1 MNQIIE
7 KIDKTSLKFNQA
19 CIVLF
24 TSLAFLLN
32 TAWIA
37 ALVGIVLLLDTLIP
51 GTGLFKLLYKNII
64 KPLKLLKPD
73 IIEESSSPHRFA
85 QGLGGS
91 FLLLSFILVQYTGL
105 IFIGWAL
112 SFIVIALAFINLTLD
127 FCAGCFIYFQLQKLK
142 LSSTSSITGN
152 KNA

>member
-1 MNQIIE
+1 MTHPIE

-24 TSLAFLLN
+24 TALAFLLN
-32 TAWIA
+32 TAWLA
-37 ALVGIVLLLDTLIP
+37 ALVGVLLLLDTLVP

>member
-1 MNQIIE
+1 MTHPLE

-24 TSLAFLLN
+24 TALAFLLN
-32 TAWIA
+32 TAWLT
-37 ALVGIVLLLDTLIP
+37 ALVGILLLLDTLIP

-64 KPLKLLKPD
+64 KPLKLLNPY